1 MNRGVQTGLLLA
13 LFAAVGVVS
22 WAFQLRPT
30 LGVDPTP
37 LAALPETL
45 DTWRGQDVPL
55 EQNVESMLRAD
66 YNVQRVYLHPTGEA
80 VSMYVGYYGT
90 ERGGRPEH
98 TPEVCYR
105 SQGWSVAERQVLT
118 VAERDGRS
126 FRVNEYL
133 VEQDGTRHLVLFWF
147 RSHRRTGLLGG
158 FDQAVDRLL
167 GRLLDGRADGSLVRV
182 SMPVRPGGEDLARAI
197 LRSFAA
203 ELDAQLS
210 RYWPLEAPDRPA
222 SPLGAK
228 VKFAKGT

>member
-13 LFAAVGVVS
+13 LFAAVGAVS
-22 WAFQLRPT
+22 WAFQLRPA
-30 LGVDPTP
+30 LGVDAAP

-45 DTWRGQDVPL
+45 DAWRGEDVPL

-105 SQGWSVAERQVLT
+105 SQGWNVTARQVLD
-118 VAERDGRS
+118 VSERDGRT

-133 VEQDGTRHLVLFWF
+133 VEQDGARHLVLFWF

-167 GRLLDGRADGSLVRV
+167 GRLVDGRADGSLVRV
-182 SMPVRPGGEDLARAI
+182 SMPVQPGGEDLARTI

-203 ELDAQLS
+203 DLDAQLA
-210 RYWPLEAPDRPA
+210 RHWPLEAPDPA
-222 SPLGAK
+222 RDPRGTA
-228 VKFAKGT
+228 VEFANET

>member
-1 MNRGVQTGLLLA
+1 MNRGIQTAFLLA
-13 LFAAVGVVS
+13 LFAAVGAIS
-22 WAFQLRPT
+22 WAFQLRPV

-37 LAALPETL
+37 LAALPPTL
-45 DTWRGQDVPL
+45 DTWRGEDVPL

-66 YNVQRVYLHPTGEA
+66 YNVQRVYVHPTGEA

-105 SQGWSVAERQVLT
+105 SQGWTVAERQVVD
-118 VAERDGRS
+118 VAARDGHT
-126 FRVNEYL
+126 FRVNEYR
-133 VEQDGTRHLVLFWF
+133 VEQNGARHLVLFWF

-167 GRLLDGRADGSLVRV
+167 GRLVDGRADGSLVRI
-182 SMPVRPGGEDLARAI
+182 SMPIRPGNEDLARTI

-203 ELDAQLS
+203 DLDAQLGS
-210 RYWPLEAPDRPA
+210 HWPLETQAIRS
-222 SPLGAK
+222 SPRGTP
-228 VKFAKGT
+228 VEFAKGT

>member
-1 MNRGVQTGLLLA
+1 MNRGLQTGLLLA

-22 WAFQLRPT
+22 WAFQLRPP
-30 LGVDPTP
+30 LGVDPAP

-45 DTWRGQDVPL
+45 DLWRGEDVPL

-105 SQGWSVAERQVLT
+105 SQGWTVAARQVLD
-118 VAERDGRS
+118 VPERDGRT

-133 VEQDGTRHLVLFWF
+133 VEQDGVRHLVLFWF

-167 GRLLDGRADGSLVRV
+167 GRLVDGRADGSLIRV
-182 SMPVRPGGEDLARAI
+182 SMPVRPGGEELARTV

-203 ELDAQLS
+203 DLDAQLG
-210 RYWPLEAPDRPA
+210 RYWPLEAPR
-222 SPLGAK
+222 GALDPRGTS
-228 VKFAKGT
+228 VEFAKGN